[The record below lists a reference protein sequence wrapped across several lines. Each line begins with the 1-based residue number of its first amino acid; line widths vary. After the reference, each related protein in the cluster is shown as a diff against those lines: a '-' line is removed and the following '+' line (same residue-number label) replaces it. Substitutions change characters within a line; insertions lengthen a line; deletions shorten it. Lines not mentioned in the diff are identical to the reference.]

1 MPYGRFGFAFQDR
14 YVGVLANKFDTMYF
28 DNDKAKYKWL

>member
-1 MPYGRFGFAFQDR
+1 MVDLVLLFRIDMW
-14 YVGVLANKFDTMYF
+14 GVLANKFDTMYF